1 MAYVLQQFRVAD
13 YDTFERVFLEDGA
26 RRRRLGSTGGRV
38 FHRVGDEREITVL
51 LAWESAAKAREFAD
65 SYELQ
70 EAVKW
75 ATSDVVPQSIVVLEQ
90 RLETE
95 A

>member
-13 YDTFERVFLEDGA
+13 FATFKHVYLDDLE
-26 RRRRLGSTGGRV
+26 RRRRLGSRGGRV
-38 FHRVGDEREITVL
+38 FHTVGEEHQITVL
-51 LAWESAAKAREFAD
+51 IEFDSAANAYQFAQ
-65 SYELQ
+65 SIELQ

-75 ATSDVVPQSIVVLEQ
+75 ATSDVVPQKIAVLEEQ
-90 RLETE
+90 LLSE

>member
-13 YDTFERVFLEDGA
+13 FATFKHVYLDDLE
-26 RRRRLGSTGGRV
+26 RRRRLGSRGGRV
-38 FHRVGDEREITVL
+38 FHTVGEEHQITVL
-51 LAWESAAKAREFAD
+51 IEFDSAANAYQFAQ
-65 SYELQ
+65 SIELQ

-75 ATSDVVPQSIVVLEQ
+75 ATSDVVPQKIAVLEEQ
-90 RLETE
+90 LQSE

>member
-13 YDTFERVFLEDGA
+13 FATFKHVYLDDLE
-26 RRRRLGSTGGRV
+26 RRRRLGSRGGRV
-38 FHRVGDEREITVL
+38 FHTVGEEHQITVL
-51 LAWESAAKAREFAD
+51 IEFDSAANAYQFAR
-65 SYELQ
+65 SIELQ

-75 ATSDVVPQSIVVLEQ
+75 ATSDVVPQKIAVLEEQ
-90 RLETE
+90 LQSE